1 MAKTK
6 TENYGGWHDRMTRG
20 DSLKPEDFET
30 IEGLQDKLA
39 RLFKGATN
47 PQTRAL
53 VYKQARALMDA
64 DEHFDKAWGKLGITK
79 RYTKYPG
86 YFQLRFGIK
95 GRPGF
100 FNYRHASQFARDQGW
115 TPGF

>member
-47 PQTRAL
+47 P
-53 VYKQARALMDA
+53 
-64 DEHFDKAWGKLGITK
+64 
-79 RYTKYPG
+79 
-86 YFQLRFGIK
+86 
-95 GRPGF
+95 
-100 FNYRHASQFARDQGW
+100 
-115 TPGF
+115 